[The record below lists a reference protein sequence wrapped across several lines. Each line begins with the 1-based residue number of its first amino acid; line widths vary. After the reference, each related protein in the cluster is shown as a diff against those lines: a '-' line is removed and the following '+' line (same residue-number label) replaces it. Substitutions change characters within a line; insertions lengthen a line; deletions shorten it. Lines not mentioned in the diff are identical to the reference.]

1 MLNEIKWT
9 EFPETKT
16 KEITT
21 TNRNKGKYF
30 KEPMKNQIKTGKQSE
45 ALEIKWTSRDWFTF
59 WIWLIEK
66 VAKVFWTNHR
76 AEKS

>member
-45 ALEIKWTSRDWFTF
+45 ALEIT
-59 WIWLIEK
+59 
-66 VAKVFWTNHR
+66 
-76 AEKS
+76 